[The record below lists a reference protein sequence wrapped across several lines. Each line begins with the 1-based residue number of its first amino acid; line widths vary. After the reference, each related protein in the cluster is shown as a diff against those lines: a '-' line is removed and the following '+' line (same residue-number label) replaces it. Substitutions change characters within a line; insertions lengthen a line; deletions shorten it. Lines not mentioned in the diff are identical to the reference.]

1 MDIFAPSSKVWFF
14 YAGGDS
20 NAQLVTNFN
29 IGVQKGVWGSEH
41 DTAFTES
48 ESSVQSG
55 HFIFLACGYKR
66 TTDGPNQNRYK
77 NVETLIKYFVQF
89 NRLVFARVTSN
100 VYHNNTPIWKD
111 GIYPVRFNF
120 EVVNRYENYPL
131 ASLMEIFS
139 KENLDVF
146 RRSMIPPVKTRTL
159 DQKHIN
165 FDKLGITLVQ
175 TEFTDKVVD
184 DLNAMEYETEYFE
197 GNKKQRFTN
206 YYERNPE
213 LRAKAIAIH
222 GTTCMACD
230 FNFEHFYIERG
241 KGFIEVHHTKLV
253 SELGGSTK
261 VDPKDDLI
269 VLCSN
274 CHRMIHRKKDNV
286 LSLEELRG
294 ILKQAGHTNI

>member
-1 MDIFAPSSKVWFF
+1 MVF

-41 DTAFTES
+41 DTAFTER

-197 GNKKQRFTN
+197 GNKNKDLQITTKEIQSSAQKQLQFMGPLAWLATSILN
-206 YYERNPE
+206 
-213 LRAKAIAIH
+213 
-222 GTTCMACD
+222 T
-230 FNFEHFYIERG
+230 F
-241 KGFIEVHHTKLV
+241 
-253 SELGGSTK
+253 
-261 VDPKDDLI
+261 
-269 VLCSN
+269 
-274 CHRMIHRKKDNV
+274 
-286 LSLEELRG
+286 
-294 ILKQAGHTNI
+294 ILKEEKALLKFTTQNS